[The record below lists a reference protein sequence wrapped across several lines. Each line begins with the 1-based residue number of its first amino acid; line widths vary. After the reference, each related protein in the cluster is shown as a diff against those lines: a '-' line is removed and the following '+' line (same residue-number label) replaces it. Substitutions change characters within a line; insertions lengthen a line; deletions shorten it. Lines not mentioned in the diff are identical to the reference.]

1 MRYRLDQMNL
11 TFSLL
16 TGSSMVTRKK
26 QMIVPEYMLQGVRG
40 RQHRVYASGSG
51 GSRRHR
57 VYAAGGQVG
66 STPPGAQKQN
76 LCLAFTGSWFNF

>member
-11 TFSLL
+11 TISLL

-51 GSRRHR
+51 GSKRHR
-57 VYAAGGQVG
+57 VYAAGSQVG
-66 STPPGAQKQN
+66 STHQGLKSRTYA
-76 LCLAFTGSWFNF
+76 